1 MNGVA
6 RARVGILETSSK
18 NPKAK
23 EISKTGRIRVYAH
36 ADTVFLQE
44 RLARALGSEKD
55 FEVVMEAASATE
67 SRKNASSRAETEI
80 LVMFSSGLV
89 PEDLHRVH
97 GWKMAMQELKVLLLG
112 ASQNEAIF
120 CSTCAAESTDSCR
133 RIRRQ
138 KSSSRRFAI

>member
-55 FEVVMEAASATE
+55 FEVVMEAASASE
-67 SRKNASSRAETEI
+67 SRKNASSCAETEI